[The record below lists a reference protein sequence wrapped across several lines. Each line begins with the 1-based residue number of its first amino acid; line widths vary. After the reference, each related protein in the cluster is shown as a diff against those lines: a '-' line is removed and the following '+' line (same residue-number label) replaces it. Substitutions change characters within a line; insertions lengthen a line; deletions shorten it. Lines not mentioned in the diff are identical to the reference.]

1 VNRDR
6 HRSDA
11 DVDWSNIH
19 SADASWR
26 TRLLGDLS
34 EAYAIPRYVEIF
46 LQTFGGDRGLR
57 FLEVGAG
64 NGEVP
69 RCLQELAPPC
79 VGEYVVSEL
88 FADGARWLR
97 SQNLT
102 ACVADAQQLPFAD
115 GAFDAVISYDVLH
128 HVSDPYRM
136 AQEMIRVSRGRLL
149 LTESNG
155 LSLGRKLMEQTA
167 GHKAA
172 GERSYTPWRYRQ
184 FFTAGGRRLCSFRI
198 RPFLFPVPGGVP
210 SPLLRPLIFF
220 NRVIERVPFARWQCS
235 NVWMTLEVENPVP

>member
-1 VNRDR
+1 MKDTH

-11 DVDWSNIH
+11 DVDWTSLH

-34 EAYAIPRYVEIF
+34 EAFAIPRYVELF
-46 LQTFGGDRGLR
+46 LQTFGQDRELR

-69 RCLQELAPPC
+69 RRVQELQPLC
-79 VGEYVVSEL
+79 LGEYVVSEL
-88 FADGARWLR
+88 FSEGANWLR
-97 SQNLT
+97 SLGLT
-102 ACVADAQQLPFAD
+102 TCVADAQHLPFAD
-115 GAFDAVISYDVLH
+115 NAFDAVICYDVLH

-136 AQEMIRVSRGRLL
+136 ASEMLRVSRGRLL

-172 GERSYTPWRYRQ
+172 GERSYTPWQYRR
-184 FFTAGGRRLCSFRI
+184 FFAAAGWPLRSFHVH
-198 RPFLFPVPGGVP
+198 PFLFPVPGGVP
-210 SPLLRPLIFF
+210 SLLLQPLILF
-220 NRVIERVPFARWQCS
+220 NRIVERLPLACWQCS
-235 NVWMTLEVENPVP
+235 NVWMTVDADK

>member
-1 VNRDR
+1 VNSP
-6 HRSDA
+6 HHKSDA
-11 DVDWSNIH
+11 DVDWTSLH
-19 SADASWR
+19 SPDASWR

-34 EAYAIPRYVEIF
+34 EAFAIPRYVEIF
-46 LQTFGGDRGLR
+46 LRNFGQERGLR

-69 RCLQELAPPC
+69 QQVQELSPPC

-88 FADGARWLR
+88 FTEGANWLR
-97 SQNLT
+97 SQGLT
-102 ACVADAQQLPFAD
+102 VCVADAQQLPFAD
-115 GAFDAVISYDVLH
+115 DSFDVVISYDVLH

-136 AQEMIRVSRGRLL
+136 ASEMLRVSRGRLL

-167 GHKAA
+167 GHRAA
-172 GERSYTPWRYRQ
+172 GERSYSPWQYRR
-184 FFTAGGRRLCSFRI
+184 FFAAAGWRLRSFQV

-210 SPLLRPLIFF
+210 SPLLKPLIFF
-220 NRVIERVPFARWQCS
+220 NRVIEHVPLVRWQCS
-235 NVWMTLEVENPVP
+235 NVWMTVDVDK

>member
-1 VNRDR
+1 MTPPQ
-6 HRSDA
+6 HKSDA
-11 DVDWSNIH
+11 DVDWTSLH

-34 EAYAIPRYVEIF
+34 EAFAIPRYVDLF
-46 LQTFGGDRGLR
+46 LQTFGSDRGLR

-64 NGEVP
+64 NGEVS
-69 RCLQELAPPC
+69 RRLQELAPPC
-79 VGEYVVSEL
+79 VGGYFVSEL
-88 FADGARWLR
+88 FSEGARWLH
-97 SQNLT
+97 SLDLT
-102 ACVADAQQLPFAD
+102 ACVADAQELPFAD

-136 AQEMIRVSRGRLL
+136 AREMLRVSRGRLL

-155 LSLGRKLMEQTA
+155 LSLGRRLMEQTA

-172 GERSYTPWRYRQ
+172 GERSYTPWQYRR
-184 FFTAGGRRLCSFRI
+184 FFAAAGGHLRTFHI

-210 SPLLRPLIFF
+210 APLLRPLIFF
-220 NRVIERVPFARWQCS
+220 NRVIEHVPLACWQCS
-235 NVWMTLEVENPVP
+235 NVWMTVDADK